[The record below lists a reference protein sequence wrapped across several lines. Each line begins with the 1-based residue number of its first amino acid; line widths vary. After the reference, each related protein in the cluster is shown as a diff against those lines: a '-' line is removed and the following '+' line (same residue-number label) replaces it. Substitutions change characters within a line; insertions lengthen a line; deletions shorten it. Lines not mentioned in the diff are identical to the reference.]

1 MHVEYGKG
9 ALEVPVDNRRVL
21 AVIQPKHV
29 KGIARVEERVKESL
43 ENPVGSPPLS
53 HILKGK
59 KKAVILTV
67 NFSRPSPKAII
78 EPIAALCDQM
88 KLDVTILIARGRHRA
103 MSKEEI
109 RSHLGSD
116 LVARYPVLEH
126 DPFDE
131 HNIEDVGKTS
141 RGIPVRVNKT
151 IFEND
156 VVIGTGIIEP
166 SYLCGFSGGR
176 KLLMPGISHY
186 RSIDLNHFLLLE
198 EGSKIGALGG
208 NALSEDAEEAAR
220 KLPFH
225 WITYTVVGADDQV
238 ADVVSGDPFR
248 AHRSGCGKSKEIYS
262 CKKVPA
268 DIVISSP
275 GGYPYDC
282 DLVQGKKAIIPA
294 IDSLRP
300 NGAIIILAEC
310 EEGWGAESTFRE
322 WLTDFSPED
331 VMIRVRDKSLFSLG
345 AHGAYLFVKAVIEKK
360 ASVILVTNPGLA
372 KDLKGTYI
380 EAVTSIEEGLAKAES
395 YTERDVRITV
405 LRKARRLILS

>member
-1 MHVEYGKG
+1 MHVEYGRG

-53 HILKGK
+53 HVLKGK

-88 KLDVTILIARGRHRA
+88 KLDVTILIARGRHRP

-131 HNIEDVGKTS
+131 QNIEDVGKTS
-141 RGIPVRVNKT
+141 RGVPVRVNKT

-198 EGSKIGALGG
+198 EGSKIGALDD

-248 AHRSGCGKSKEIYS
+248 AHRSACGKSKEIYS

-310 EEGWGAESTFRE
+310 EEGWGAESTFKE
-322 WLTDFSPED
+322 WLTGFSPED

-345 AHGAYLFVKAVIEKK
+345 AHGAYLFAKAVIEKK

-395 YTERDVRITV
+395 YTEQDVRITV